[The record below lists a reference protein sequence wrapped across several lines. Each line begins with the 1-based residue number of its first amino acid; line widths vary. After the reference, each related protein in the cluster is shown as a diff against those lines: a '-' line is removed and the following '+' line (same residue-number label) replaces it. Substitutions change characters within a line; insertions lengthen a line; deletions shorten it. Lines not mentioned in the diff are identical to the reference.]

1 MLPCGRIVCVTNEYA
16 QSDASRVY
24 HNVFDH
30 LQYSLWTDIRNAETC
45 AWMVTGSLL
54 TTSSNPTKWI
64 PQVSSKALFSQSTE
78 RRFNRWLKNPAIDV
92 VGVYGPQ
99 IVRALKSW
107 GEERL
112 VIALDTSMLFEKF
125 CLIQLSILYR
135 SRAVP
140 LAWRIIEHESSQV
153 SFGEIAPLLGVAQ
166 GILEAANIS
175 NVLLLADRGFAD
187 TNLMRCLTK
196 MEWHYRIRI
205 KSNLK
210 MYDLKKKL
218 ISKVGAVSL
227 QKNEAKFYQGV
238 YLTDEQYGPVNIAF
252 AQPENVKDCWQ
263 VVSDESASISTFE
276 EYGWRFQIE
285 EGFRDEKSG
294 GLNLEDSHLRSA
306 VKLERMVLIHAIA
319 MLFSISEG
327 TSVVENGLRRQVDPH
342 WKRGISYLQIGL
354 RSLSQ
359 ALSRSKEFFKRIL
372 LIPGVDPDP
381 VPLRKGDRTTGTFTL
396 KTFFEFAFFSSA

>member
-1 MLPCGRIVCVTNEYA
+1 MTGDPSY
-16 QSDASRVY
+16 SDASRVY
-24 HNVFDH
+24 NTVFDH

-54 TTSSNPTKWI
+54 TTSSNITDWI
-64 PQVSSKALFSQSTE
+64 PKVLTKALFSQSTE
-78 RRFNRWLKNPAIDV
+78 RRFNRWLENPVIDI
-92 VGVYGPQ
+92 VGIYGSQ

-140 LAWRIIEHESSQV
+140 LAWRVIEHESSQV
-153 SFGEIAPLLGVAQ
+153 SFGEIAPLLGIAQ
-166 GILEAANIS
+166 SILEAANIS

-196 MEWHYRIRI
+196 MDWHYRIRI
-205 KSNLK
+205 KSNFK
-210 MYDLKKKL
+210 MYGPEKKL
-218 ISKVGAVSL
+218 ISKIGAVSL
-227 QKNEAKFYQGV
+227 QENEAKFYQGV
-238 YLTDEQYGPVNIAF
+238 YLTEEQYGPVYVAF
-252 AQPENVKDCWQ
+252 AQPENVKDSWQ
-263 VVSDESASISTFE
+263 VVSDEPSSITTFE

-285 EGFRDEKSG
+285 EGFKDNKSA
-294 GLNLEDSHLRSA
+294 GLNLEDSHLRNA
-306 VKLERMVLIHAIA
+306 VKLERMVLIHAIS

-327 TSVVENGLRRQVDPH
+327 TSVVESGSRRQVDPH

-354 RSLSQ
+354 RSLNQ
-359 ALSRSKEFFKRIL
+359 ALSQGKEFFKRIL
-372 LIPGVDPDP
+372 LVSGADPDP
-381 VPLRKGDRTTGTFTL
+381 VPLRKGDKTTGAFTL
-396 KTFFEFAFFSSA
+396 KTFFEFNFFSSA